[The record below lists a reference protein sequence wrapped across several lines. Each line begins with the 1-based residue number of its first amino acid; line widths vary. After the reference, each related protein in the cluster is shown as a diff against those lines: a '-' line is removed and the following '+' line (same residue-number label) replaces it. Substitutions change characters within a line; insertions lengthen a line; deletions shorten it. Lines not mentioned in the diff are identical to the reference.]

1 MTEGNGLTPK
11 GMGGKPMTEGN
22 GLTPKDMG
30 RKSMSKDLWLVTGG
44 AGFIGSHIVE
54 ELARRGERVRV
65 LDNLSTGRL
74 EKLSSVRDRV
84 EFVEGDIVRP
94 ADCARA
100 CRGAA
105 YVLHQAAIR
114 SVPKSMDRPAPSN
127 EANVTGTLN
136 MLVAARE
143 AGVRRFVY
151 ASSSSAYGGCK
162 TYPQRE
168 DMRPQP
174 LSPYAVSK
182 LAGEHYAI
190 VWARAFGLETVSLRY
205 FNVFGPRQDPESL
218 YSAVIPKFMEQAL
231 GGVALD
237 VHWDGR
243 QSRDFT
249 YVANVVSAN
258 LLAARAPS
266 RVSGEVF
273 NVANNRTHSLLEMVR
288 ALEKIVG
295 RKLER
300 RHHPMRGGDVRKTW
314 ADNRKIRR
322 MLGYKPLV
330 GFEEGLRRT
339 WDWFS
344 RGRPA

>member
-1 MTEGNGLTPK
+1 LSGPII
-11 GMGGKPMTEGN
+11 
-22 GLTPKDMG
+22 
-30 RKSMSKDLWLVTGG
+30 LVTGG
-44 AGFIGSHIVE
+44 AGFIGSH
-54 ELARRGERVRV
+54 LAEGLVRRGERVRV

-74 EKLSSVRDRV
+74 DKLAAVRGRV
-84 EFVEGDIVRP
+84 EFMKGDIARP
-94 ADCARA
+94 ADCAKA
-100 CRGAA
+100 CRGAR

-114 SVPKSMDRPAPSN
+114 SVPKSMDRPLPSN

-136 MLVAARE
+136 MLVAARG
-143 AGVRRFVY
+143 AGVKRFVY

-162 TYPQRE
+162 IYPQRE

-190 VWARAFGLETVSLRY
+190 VWAKSFGLETVSLRY

-231 GGVALD
+231 RGVPLD

-249 YVANVVSAN
+249 HVANVVSAN
-258 LLAARAPS
+258 ILAAKAPAKL
-266 RVSGEVF
+266 SGEVF
-273 NVANNRTHSLLEMVR
+273 NVANNETHSLLDMIG
-288 ALEKIVG
+288 AIEKIVG
-295 RKLER
+295 RRLER

-322 MLGYKPLV
+322 ALGYKPLV
-330 GFEEGLRRT
+330 GFEEGLRET
-339 WDWFS
+339 WDWFVK
-344 RGRPA
+344 GRA

>member
-1 MTEGNGLTPK
+1 MA
-11 GMGGKPMTEGN
+11 
-22 GLTPKDMG
+22 
-30 RKSMSKDLWLVTGG
+30 KDLWLVTGG
-44 AGFIGSHIVE
+44 AGFIGSH
-54 ELARRGERVRV
+54 LAEGLVRRGQRVRV

-74 EKLSSVRDRV
+74 DKLASVRGKV
-84 EFVEGDIVRP
+84 QFIKGDITRP
-94 ADCARA
+94 ADCAKA
-100 CRGAA
+100 CRGVK

-114 SVPKSMDRPAPSN
+114 SVPKSMDRPLPSN

-136 MLVAARE
+136 MLVAARA
-143 AGVRRFVY
+143 AGVKRFVY

-162 TYPQRE
+162 VYPQRE

-190 VWARAFGLETVSLRY
+190 VWAKSFGLETVSLRY

-231 GGVALD
+231 SGVPLD
-237 VHWDGR
+237 VHWDGK

-249 YVANVVSAN
+249 HVDNVVAAN
-258 LLAARAPS
+258 ILAAKAPS
-266 RVSGEVF
+266 SVSGEVF
-273 NVANNRTHSLLEMVR
+273 NVANNQTHSLLDMIRVIER
-288 ALEKIVG
+288 IVG
-295 RKLER
+295 RKLPR

-322 MLGYKPLV
+322 VLGYEPVK
-330 GFEEGLRRT
+330 GFEEGLRET
-339 WDWFS
+339 WDWFLQ
-344 RGRPA
+344 GR

>member
-1 MTEGNGLTPK
+1 MA
-11 GMGGKPMTEGN
+11 
-22 GLTPKDMG
+22 
-30 RKSMSKDLWLVTGG
+30 KDLWLVTGG
-44 AGFIGSHIVE
+44 AGFIGSH
-54 ELARRGERVRV
+54 LAEGLVRRGQRVRV

-74 EKLSSVRDRV
+74 DKLASVRGKI
-84 EFVEGDIVRP
+84 EFVKGDITRP
-94 ADCARA
+94 ADCAKA
-100 CRGAA
+100 CRGVK

-114 SVPKSMDRPAPSN
+114 SVPKSMDRPMPSN

-136 MLVAARE
+136 MLVAARA
-143 AGVRRFVY
+143 AGVKRFVY

-162 TYPQRE
+162 VYPQRE

-190 VWARAFGLETVSLRY
+190 VWAKSFGLETVSLRY

-231 GGVALD
+231 AGVPLD
-237 VHWDGR
+237 VHWDGK

-249 YVANVVSAN
+249 HVDNVVAAN
-258 LLAARAPS
+258 ILAAKAPS
-266 RVSGEVF
+266 SVSGEVF
-273 NVANNRTHSLLEMVR
+273 NVANNQTHSLLDMIRVIER
-288 ALEKIVG
+288 IVG
-295 RKLER
+295 RRLER

-322 MLGYKPLV
+322 VLGYKPV
-330 GFEEGLRRT
+330 KGFEEGLRET
-339 WDWFS
+339 WDWFLQ
-344 RGRPA
+344 GRR

>member
-1 MTEGNGLTPK
+1 MA
-11 GMGGKPMTEGN
+11 
-22 GLTPKDMG
+22 
-30 RKSMSKDLWLVTGG
+30 RKLWLVTGG
-44 AGFIGSHIVE
+44 AGFIGSH
-54 ELARRGERVRV
+54 LAEGLVRRGERVRV

-74 EKLSSVRDRV
+74 DKLAAVQGRFQ
-84 EFVEGDIVRP
+84 FVKGDITRP
-94 ADCARA
+94 ADCAKA
-100 CRGAA
+100 CRGAS

-114 SVPKSMDRPAPSN
+114 SVPKSMDRPLPSN

-136 MLVAARE
+136 MLVAARD
-143 AGVRRFVY
+143 AGVKRFVY

-162 TYPQRE
+162 IYPQRE

-190 VWARAFGLETVSLRY
+190 VWARSFGLETVSLRY

-231 GGVALD
+231 AGVPLD
-237 VHWDGR
+237 VHWDGL

-249 YVANVVSAN
+249 HVDNVVAAN
-258 LLAARAPS
+258 ILAAKAPA

-273 NVANNRTHSLLEMVR
+273 NVANNSTHSLLDMIGVI
-288 ALEKIVG
+288 EKIVG
-295 RKLER
+295 RKLPR

-322 MLGYKPLV
+322 VLGYKPV
-330 GFEEGLRRT
+330 KGFEEGLRET
-339 WDWFS
+339 WDWFVKG
-344 RGRPA
+344 RGRL

>member
-1 MTEGNGLTPK
+1 MAFRMK
-11 GMGGKPMTEGN
+11 KP
-22 GLTPKDMG
+22 
-30 RKSMSKDLWLVTGG
+30 LWLVTGG
-44 AGFIGSHIVE
+44 AGFIGSHIAEGLV
-54 ELARRGERVRV
+54 RRGQRVRV

-74 EKLSSVRDRV
+74 DKLSSIRGQV
-84 EFVEGDIVRP
+84 EFFKGDITRP
-94 ADCARA
+94 ADCAKA
-100 CRGAA
+100 CRGAT

-136 MLVAARE
+136 MLVAARA
-143 AGVRRFVY
+143 AGVERFVY

-162 TYPQRE
+162 VYPQRE

-182 LAGEHYAI
+182 LAGEHYAV
-190 VWARAFGLETVSLRY
+190 VWAKSFGLETVSLRY

-231 GGVALD
+231 QGVPLD

-249 YVANVVSAN
+249 YVDNVVSAN
-258 LLAARAPS
+258 ILAAKAPKS
-266 RVSGEVF
+266 ESGEVF
-273 NVANNRTHSLLEMVR
+273 NVANNQTYSLLDMIAVI
-288 ALEKIVG
+288 EKIVG
-295 RKLER
+295 RRLQR

-314 ADNRKIRR
+314 ADNRKIKRL
-322 MLGYKPLV
+322 LGYKPLV
-330 GFEEGLRRT
+330 GFEDGLRRT
-339 WDWFS
+339 WDWFV
-344 RGRPA
+344 RGRV

>member
-1 MTEGNGLTPK
+1 
-11 GMGGKPMTEGN
+11 
-22 GLTPKDMG
+22 
-30 RKSMSKDLWLVTGG
+30 MSKDLWLVTGG

-54 ELARRGERVRV
+54 GLVRRGERVRV

-74 EKLSSVRDRV
+74 DKLSAVRDRV
-84 EFVEGDIVRP
+84 ELVKGDVTAP
-94 ADCARA
+94 ADCAKA
-100 CRGAA
+100 CRGAK

-114 SVPKSMDRPAPSN
+114 SVPKSMDRPLPSN

-136 MLVAARE
+136 MLVAARA
-143 AGVRRFVY
+143 AGVKRFVY

-162 TYPQRE
+162 VYPQRE

-190 VWARAFGLETVSLRY
+190 VWAKSFGLETISLRY

-231 GGVALD
+231 QGAPLD

-249 YVANVVSAN
+249 HVANVVSAN
-258 LLAARAPS
+258 ILAAKAPA
-266 RVSGEVF
+266 RFSGEVY
-273 NVANNRTHSLLEMVR
+273 NVANNETHSLLDMIGVIER
-288 ALEKIVG
+288 IVG
-295 RKLER
+295 RKLPR

-314 ADNRKIRR
+314 ADNRKIRKDLR
-322 MLGYKPLV
+322 YKPLV
-330 GFEEGLRRT
+330 GFEEGLRET

-344 RGRPA
+344 RGRA